1 MIAARAPGLGE
12 HTSHAANCVCVS
24 CLACRTNTTLETELR
39 VERLRA
45 DSVLRLDG
53 HQRHLLERFTKRW
66 NADRAHRGLA
76 PKLAHEA
83 LTEGLEALIAMIG
96 QE

>member
-1 MIAARAPGLGE
+1 MIPAA
-12 HTSHAANCVCVS
+12 TSHTANCVCAS
-24 CLACRTNTTLETELR
+24 CLACHPLASELKS
-39 VERLRA
+39 ERLRA
-45 DSVLRLDG
+45 DSILRLDG

-66 NADRAHRGLA
+66 NADRLRRGLG
-76 PKLAHEA
+76 PKLAHDA